1 MKKQDG
7 SGEKMAIQQH
17 LLYYYSVP
25 AVYSTVLRPRVEYE
39 LVAHTAKSISPAQ
52 LLVRHAAV
60 ALASSKVAALAGRPL
75 ALAASYNCRQAT

>member
-25 AVYSTVLRPRVEYE
+25 AVYSTVLLRVEYE

-52 LLVRHAAV
+52 LLVQHAAV